1 MNVTRAPLRVT
12 LAGGGLDLP
21 GYYETYG
28 GFTISAA
35 IDKYVYIAANR
46 PPHSTGYHLRY
57 SSSESVSEAADIVH
71 PIFRETLAKTP
82 PGIEIAVLADVPA
95 GTGLGSSGAFTVALL
110 KNLHPDMPTRWLAE
124 EASTVE
130 IDRLERPCGLQD
142 AYIAAYGGVRCFTWA
157 MSGAVTVNTID
168 VGPLAE
174 RLYLFSL
181 GQTRDNTDT
190 LALQAQAT
198 ENLHL
203 TKHHAVTALTYLK
216 AGRWDD
222 YGLSL
227 NDQWATKRDRAPG
240 VTDRR
245 IDLFLSAGLRAGAL
259 GGKLVGAGGGGYLLF
274 YVPPDGDPDR
284 LRETLMLPELEFTWD
299 TEGAK
304 CMS

>member
-1 MNVTRAPLRVT
+1 MIVTRAPLRVA
-12 LAGGGLDLP
+12 LGGGGTDLP
-21 GYYETYG
+21 SYYEKWG

-35 IDKYVYIAANR
+35 INRYVYIALNR
-46 PPHSTGYHLRY
+46 PPHSIGYHLRY
-57 SSSESVSEAADIVH
+57 SKSESVSESCDIEH

-82 PGIEIAVLADVPA
+82 PGVEIAALADVPA

-110 KNLHPDMPTRWLAE
+110 KALHPDMNPRWLAE

-130 IDRLERPCGLQD
+130 IDRLGRPCGLQD
-142 AYIAAYGGVRCFTWA
+142 SYVAAYGGVRCFTWA

-168 VGPLAE
+168 VGPLVE

-190 LALQAQAT
+190 LALQGQAT
-198 ENLHL
+198 ENLHV
-203 TKHHAVTALTYLK
+203 TKHLAVSALTYLK

-222 YGLSL
+222 YGALL
-227 NDQWATKRDRAPG
+227 NDQWENKRKRAPG

-245 IDLFLSAGLRAGAL
+245 IDLFHQAGLAAGAL

-274 YVPPDGDPDR
+274 YTHDPER
-284 LRETLMLPELEFTWD
+284 LRAALMLPELEFGFD
-299 TEGAK
+299 TEGAS